1 LLMRPHDIKVHREIT
16 VGAFGDAGLGVG
28 RVWAFLHFLRKPK
41 SDPAKFGA
49 PLEKKRPFCQAE
61 VMNNNFVLNRRAFHE
76 NSIFTPNLAGLDR

>member
-1 LLMRPHDIKVHREIT
+1 VVERTNAWLKGLKRMRIRWDRLPEI
-16 VGAFGDAGLGVG
+16 
-28 RVWAFLHFLRKPK
+28 LHFLRKPK